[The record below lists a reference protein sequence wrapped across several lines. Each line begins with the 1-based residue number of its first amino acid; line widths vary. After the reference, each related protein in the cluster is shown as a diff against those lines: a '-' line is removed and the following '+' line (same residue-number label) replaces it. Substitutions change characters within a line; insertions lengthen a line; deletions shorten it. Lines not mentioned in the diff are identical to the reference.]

1 MTLLRKNQPPNSDAP
16 ATPVAETDDSCAQE
30 ADGSSEL
37 PPGFASKEEYELYLG
52 VQRDR
57 EENPEFFARMDA
69 AIRRDQE
76 AGLFDIP
83 FNEVLPKLGKG
94 RISLPQE

>member
-1 MTLLRKNQPPNSDAP
+1 MTLLRKNQPPNSDTPAP
-16 ATPVAETDDSCAQE
+16 PAEEADSCIQETDNSA
-30 ADGSSEL
+30 EL
-37 PPGFASKEEYELYLG
+37 PPEFASKEEHERYL
-52 VQRDR
+52 RLKRHR
-57 EENPEFFARMDA
+57 EADPEGWARMDA
-69 AIRRDQE
+69 AIRRDQK

>member
-16 ATPVAETDDSCAQE
+16 AAPVEEADSCIQETDNSA
-30 ADGSSEL
+30 EL
-37 PPGFASKEEYELYLG
+37 PPGFTSQAAYELHLR
-52 VQRDR
+52 VKRHIEAD
-57 EENPEFFARMDA
+57 PEGYARMAA
-69 AIRRDQE
+69 AIKRDQE